1 MKQIAIL
8 AFAVGLSITHATAQD
23 QTAPE
28 IQPETGD
35 GFSLME
41 EGARMLL
48 RGLMTEVEP
57 AMEGLRDS
65 LEEMGPAFAEFAQ
78 TIGPAFAELLG
89 QVDDFR
95 HYEAPEFLP
104 NGDII
109 IRRSPDAPAWQPDPE
124 TGEIEL

>member
-1 MKQIAIL
+1 MKQFVSLTLIA
-8 AFAVGLSITHATAQD
+8 ALSAMPVVAQD
-23 QTAPE
+23 ETSP
-28 IQPETGD
+28 QPDE

-57 AMEGLRDS
+57 AIEGLRDS
-65 LEEMGPAFAEFAQ
+65 FAEIGPEFAEFMQ
-78 TIGPAFAELLG
+78 TIGPAFAELLD
-89 QVDDFR
+89 QVDDVR
-95 HYEAPEFLP
+95 NYEAPEFLP

-109 IRRSPDAPAWQPDPE
+109 IRRSPDAPAWQPDPD